1 MTIYIE
7 TNFILEIALLQEQ
20 WEHCKK
26 ILALCD
32 TLDVKIAIP
41 SYCLV
46 EPFETLI
53 RRQRNRTRMKEQ
65 LDRELR
71 QISRTETNRE
81 SLSEFETIT
90 NILPRSAQDDN
101 SRFDRVCETLLQT
114 CDIIPLNSEILT
126 LSGKYR
132 QERDLT
138 HQDAI
143 VYTTILSEL
152 DKRRSSRNFFI
163 SRDGDFTDQ
172 DTIDEL
178 QGYNCTL
185 LSDFGHAYHVIRRGL
200 S

>member
-1 MTIYIE
+1 MTIYVE

-20 WEHCKK
+20 WEDCEQ

-32 TLDVKIAIP
+32 TLDAKIAVP

-81 SLSEFETIT
+81 SLSEFENIT
-90 NILPRSAQDDN
+90 NILPRSAQDDS
-101 SRFDRVCETLLQT
+101 SRFDRVCEMLLRI
-114 CDIIPLNSEILT
+114 CDVIPLTSEILM

-152 DKRRSSRNFFI
+152 GKQGSSRNFFI

-185 LSDFGHAYHVIRRGL
+185 LTDFRHAYHVIRRGL

>member
-1 MTIYIE
+1 MTVYIE

-20 WEHCKK
+20 WEHCEQ

-32 TLDVKIAIP
+32 ALDVKVAVP

-53 RRQRNRTRMKEQ
+53 RRQRNRTRMKEE
-65 LDRELR
+65 LDRELM
-71 QISRTETNRE
+71 QISRTETNRQ
-81 SLSEFETIT
+81 SLSEFENIT
-90 NILPRSAQDDN
+90 NILPRSAQDDS

-114 CDIIPLNSEILT
+114 CDIIPLNSEILM

-132 QERDLT
+132 QQRDLT

-152 DKRRSSRNFFI
+152 GKRGSSRNFFI

-185 LSDFGHAYHVIRRGL
+185 LTDFGHAYHVIRRGL